1 MDGADDMVGVI
12 LIIAVARGASVLMAN
27 THLDNYIIYNAT
39 QWLANLPE
47 MLFVPLN
54 YILHVVMSFIV
65 PSSSGLATLSTPIVA
80 PLAAN
85 LGYSTE
91 VAAMTIVAANGFVNL
106 FTPTCGA
113 IMGGFALAKIEYPT
127 WLRWVFKVLVAIFI
141 VNIAVL
147 CLFSL

>member
-1 MDGADDMVGVI
+1 MVGVI